1 MVFLIM
7 VLRFSA
13 LAFVFNTAQATLL
26 ERAAGI
32 MTRDLKNKW
41 FQALMRQDMVFFD
54 IKDVSGTSTIITS
67 NGNKYKR

>member
-1 MVFLIM
+1 MVFLII

-26 ERAAGI
+26 EMAAGI

-41 FQALMRQDMVFFD
+41 FQALMRQDMAFFD